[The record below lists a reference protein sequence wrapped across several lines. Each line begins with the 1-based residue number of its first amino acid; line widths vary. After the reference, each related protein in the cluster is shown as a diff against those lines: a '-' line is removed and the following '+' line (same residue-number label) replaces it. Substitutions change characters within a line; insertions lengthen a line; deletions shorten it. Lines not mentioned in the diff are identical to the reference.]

1 MKYSNLSL
9 TPYFSMEPSHM
20 KSSFIQMSRLLL
32 SLLLCLQC
40 FACTQGDSLS
50 NSNPSTSTDQ
60 KVSADQSLQMDQS
73 VVDMIS
79 SLEDMDP
86 NADAMV
92 DMDPNMSLNTPLIRR
107 TRAYINRDEGGL
119 GIEIIGRDEDNNV
132 VGFFLEYFY
141 DDGTALQLA
150 QEPGP
155 VGLKFNKLSQG
166 NGDFIGTWSV
176 PFITSSGLDLARLV
190 RVEVS
195 VLDDSKYQSETKSVE
210 LVNTPTSTQGEACDL
225 NRGLSRCG
233 EGLLCD
239 LVAGGSKKCAPKEV
253 ECPMGYDVI
262 DLNTNGMMYSG
273 TTEGKPTYGVGAC
286 GGGTASNV
294 FRFEA
299 MQAGSYVFLATPTSS
314 REDWVDDMG
323 NPKAPDTLM
332 WIRSHCR
339 FSDWIA
345 ELGCSDDINV
355 SLGDLRSE
363 IRLEMTAGEVVFIFV
378 DGYSDLG
385 QPGWSGGFELS
396 VTLGM

>member
-1 MKYSNLSL
+1 
-9 TPYFSMEPSHM
+9 M
-20 KSSFIQMSRLLL
+20 KSMYQKSKIQWHRMLSFL
-32 SLLLCLQC
+32 SMLLCVSS
-40 FACTQGDSLS
+40 FACTQDDSS
-50 NSNPSTSTDQ
+50 SKNTTSTDQ
-60 KVSADQSLQMDQS
+60 KVSTDQSQMDQSQLTMDQS
-73 VVDMIS
+73 VVDMMTTT
-79 SLEDMDP
+79 LEDMDP
-86 NADAMV
+86 NADQMV
-92 DMDPNMSLNTPLIRR
+92 DMDVNMALNTPLIRR

-176 PFITSSGLDLARLV
+176 PFLTSSGLDLARLV

-210 LVNTPTSTQGEACDL
+210 LTNTPIAMQGEACDL

-233 EGLLCD
+233 DDLLCD

-262 DLNTNGMMYSG
+262 DLNANGMMYSG
-273 TTEGKPTYGVGAC
+273 STEGKPTYGVGAC

-299 MQAGSYVFLATPTSS
+299 MQAGNYVFLATPTSS
-314 REDWVDDMG
+314 REDWVDEMG
-323 NPKAPDTLM
+323 APKAPDTLM
-332 WIRSHCR
+332 WARSHCR

-345 ELGCSDDINV
+345 ELGCSDDINTA
-355 SLGDLRSE
+355 LGDLRSE
-363 IRLEMTAGEVVFIFV
+363 IRLDMMAGEVVFIFV
-378 DGYSDLG
+378 DGYSDQG
-385 QPGWSGGFELS
+385 QPGWSGSFELS